1 MMKKFEYSQPT
12 AAVLII
18 GDEILS
24 GRTCDSNSNYI
35 AKKLSSVGIKLA
47 EIRTICD
54 DKKVIIKNINKLRKK
69 YNYIFTSGGIGPT
82 HDDITAESVA
92 MALNIRLDINK
103 KAKKILEDYYLKKN
117 QTFNDARMKMA
128 RIPVGSKLIR
138 NDVSSAPGFNIK
150 NIFVLAGV
158 PEIFENMVDNLI
170 KELKT
175 GPITLSQT
183 IVINKPE
190 GDIVESLDKIV
201 NRYQNISLGS
211 YPFFKNKKIGTN
223 IVVRHHDKII
233 LKKVCLELEKLR

>member
-1 MMKKFEYSQPT
+1 MIKKSEINQPT

-35 AKKLSSVGIKLA
+35 AKKLSSIGIKLI
-47 EIRTICD
+47 EIRTISD
-54 DKKVIIKNINKLRKK
+54 DKKVIIKNINKLRKR

-92 MALNIRLDINK
+92 MALNIKLVINE
-103 KAKKILEDYYLKKN
+103 KAKKILEDYYLSKD

-128 RIPVGSKLIR
+128 RTPIGSKLIR

-158 PEIFENMVDNLI
+158 PEIFQNMVNNLLQD
-170 KELKT
+170 LKT

-183 IVINKPE
+183 IVIDKPE
-190 GDIVESLDKIV
+190 GDIVKSLDEIV
-201 NRYQNISLGS
+201 SKYKNISIGS
-211 YPFFKNKKIGTN
+211 YPFFKNNKIGTN
-223 IVVRHHDKII
+223 IVVRHHDKFT
-233 LKKVCLELEKLR
+233 LKKVCDELEKLR